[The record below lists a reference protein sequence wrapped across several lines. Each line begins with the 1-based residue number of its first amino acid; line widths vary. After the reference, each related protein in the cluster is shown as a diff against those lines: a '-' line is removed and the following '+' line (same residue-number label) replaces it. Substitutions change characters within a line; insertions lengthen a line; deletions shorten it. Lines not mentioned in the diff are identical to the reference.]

1 MLVWLFAYAL
11 FAFSVI
17 AVAPL
22 PADAISPEASEGS
35 ARGGVVTADQSPL
48 ASRLKDAVAHHRRGD
63 LAQALAGYD
72 AILALDP
79 GFFDALHLK
88 GVIAAQQGRNDEA
101 VSLMRRALAVM
112 PDHAGAHGNLGNL
125 LLRLG
130 RAEEALASFD
140 ALITRQPD
148 NAGALGARAAA
159 LHMLGRLDEAVAAWD
174 RALALD
180 AGNAAA
186 WYNRGNALQ
195 ALGRAKD
202 ALASHD
208 KAVALRPGDVEA
220 IYGQGNALQ
229 ALGYVAEAVAR
240 YDAVLALK
248 DDHAEAHS
256 SRGNAL
262 QRLGR
267 LDEALQGHERA
278 VALKPAS
285 VDALYNRGAALV
297 AAGRLDE
304 ALRSYDRALALKPD
318 HAAALSGRGTAL
330 RDLGQ
335 LDAAL
340 ASYDRALK
348 LAPGDPDIWSNRGI
362 LLQGLLR
369 LEESIASYDR
379 AIALNPDHVGA
390 QWNRANALLLSGDF
404 ERGWPAYEWR
414 WRSRPAGAAD
424 RWFGDQPVKGRHIFL
439 RAEQGLGD
447 TIQFARY
454 APLLE
459 ANGAKVTLAVQPPLR
474 RLLVTLAPGLEV
486 VAGREGGID
495 LGCPLLSLPLIFG
508 TTLDTIPAPPRYLAA
523 EEDRVAAWRARLP
536 PDSKRRIGLVWS
548 GNPKHRND
556 RNRSMPLSTLEPLLD
571 LDAHFVSLQKD
582 VPERDAETIE
592 RLKLMRA
599 RDELRDFTDTAALIE
614 ALDLVI
620 TVDTSIAHL
629 AGALGKPVWILLPF
643 SPDWRWLIGRDDSPW
658 YPSARLFRQSAPGD
672 WAGVVERVH
681 SALSRGEFGRAP

>member
-1 MLVWLFAYAL
+1 M
-11 FAFSVI
+11 
-17 AVAPL
+17 
-22 PADAISPEASEGS
+22 
-35 ARGGVVTADQSPL
+35 TTDQDVL
-48 ASRLKDAVAHHRRGD
+48 ASRLKDAVAHHRQGD
-63 LAQALAGYD
+63 LAQALVGYD
-72 AILALDP
+72 AILAIDP

-130 RAEEALASFD
+130 RADEALASFD
-140 ALITRQPD
+140 ALIARQPD
-148 NAGALGARAAA
+148 NAGALSARAAA
-159 LHMLGRLDEAVAAWD
+159 LHMLGRLDEVVTAWD

-180 AGNAAA
+180 TSNAAA

-195 ALGRAKD
+195 ALGRAQE

-208 KAVALRPGDVEA
+208 KAVALRPSDADA

-229 ALGYVAEAVAR
+229 ALAQVAEAIAR

-248 DDHAEAHS
+248 DDHAEAWS

-262 QRLGR
+262 RRLGR
-267 LDEALQGHERA
+267 LDEALTSHDRA
-278 VALKPAS
+278 IALKPAS
-285 VDALYNRGAALV
+285 ADAHHNRAAALV

-304 ALRSYDRALALKPD
+304 ALQSYDRALALKPD

-340 ASYDRALK
+340 ASYDRALE
-348 LAPGDPDIWSNRGI
+348 LAPGDADTWSNRGI

-379 AIALNPDHVGA
+379 AIALNPEHIGA

-414 WRSRPAGAAD
+414 WRSRPPGAAD

-454 APLLE
+454 APLLQ

-474 RLLVTLAPGLEV
+474 RLLATLAPGFEV

-495 LGCPLLSLPLIFG
+495 LGCPLLSLPLVFG

-523 EEDRVAAWRARLP
+523 EEDLVAAWRARLP
-536 PDSKRRIGLVWS
+536 SDSKQRIGLAWS
-548 GNPKHRND
+548 GNPNHRND
-556 RNRSMPLSTLEPLLD
+556 RNRSLPLAALEPLLD
-571 LDAHFVSLQKD
+571 IDAHFVSLQKD
-582 VPERDAETIE
+582 VPERDAATIE
-592 RLKLMRA
+592 RLKLIRVS
-599 RDELRDFTDTAALIE
+599 DDLRDFTDTAALIE

-620 TVDTSIAHL
+620 TVDTSVAHL

-643 SPDWRWLIGRDDSPW
+643 SPDWRWLTGRDDSPW
-658 YPSARLFRQSAPGD
+658 YPSARLFRQAAPGEWTD
-672 WAGVVERVH
+672 VVRRVGE
-681 SALSRGEFGRAP
+681 ALRGRA

>member
-1 MLVWLFAYAL
+1 MVQDSLT
-11 FAFSVI
+11 
-17 AVAPL
+17 
-22 PADAISPEASEGS
+22 D
-35 ARGGVVTADQSPL
+35 
-48 ASRLKDAVAHHRRGD
+48 RLKNAVAHHRRGD
-63 LAQALAGYD
+63 LARALAGYD

-101 VSLMRRALAVM
+101 VALMSRALAVM
-112 PDHAGAHGNLGNL
+112 PDHVGAQGNLGNL

-130 RAEEALASFD
+130 RAEEALDRFD
-140 ALITRQPD
+140 ALTARQPD
-148 NAGALGARAAA
+148 NAGAQGARAAA
-159 LHMLGRLDEAVAAWD
+159 LHMLGRLDQAVAAYD
-174 RALALD
+174 RLLALD
-180 AGNAAA
+180 GNNAAA

-195 ALGRAKD
+195 ALGRAED

-208 KAVALRPGDVEA
+208 KALALRPGDVDT

-229 ALGYVAEAVAR
+229 ALGRVAEAVAC

-248 DDHAEAHS
+248 EDHAEALS

-262 QRLGR
+262 RRLGR
-267 LDEALQGHERA
+267 LDEALAGHDRA

-285 VDALYNRGAALV
+285 ADAHYNRGTALV

-304 ALRSYDRALALKPD
+304 ALQSYDRALALKPE

-340 ASYDRALK
+340 ASYDHALR
-348 LAPGDPDIWSNRGI
+348 LAPGDADTWSNRGI

-369 LEESIASYDR
+369 LDESLESYDR
-379 AIALNPDHVGA
+379 AIALDPEHIGA

-404 ERGWPAYEWR
+404 ARGWPAYEWR
-414 WRSRPAGAAD
+414 WRSRATGASD
-424 RWFGDQPVKGRHIFL
+424 RWFGEQPVEGRHILL

-454 APLLE
+454 APLLR
-459 ANGAKVTLAVQPPLR
+459 ADGARVTLAVQPPLR
-474 RLLVTLAPGLEV
+474 RLLATLAPGLEV
-486 VAGREGGID
+486 VAAREGGVD

-508 TTLDTIPAPPRYLAA
+508 TTLDTIPAPPRYLTA
-523 EEDRVAAWRARLP
+523 EEDLVAAWRARLP
-536 PDSKRRIGLVWS
+536 SDAKRRIGLVWS

-556 RNRSMPLSTLEPLLD
+556 RNRSLPLSVLEPLLD
-571 LDAHFVSLQKD
+571 IDAHWISLQKD

-592 RLKLMRA
+592 RLTLMRVN
-599 RDELRDFTDTAALIE
+599 DGLRDFTDTAALIE

-620 TVDTSIAHL
+620 AVDTSVAHL

-643 SPDWRWLIGRDDSPW
+643 SPDWRWLTGRDDSPW
-658 YPSARLFRQSAPGD
+658 YPSARLFRQTAPAD
-672 WAGVVERVH
+672 WAGVIRRVGE
-681 SALSRGEFGRAP
+681 ALRR

>member
-1 MLVWLFAYAL
+1 MTTNQ
-11 FAFSVI
+11 
-17 AVAPL
+17 
-22 PADAISPEASEGS
+22 D
-35 ARGGVVTADQSPL
+35 TL

-63 LAQALAGYD
+63 LARALAGYD
-72 AILALDP
+72 EILAIDP

-88 GVIAAQQGRNDEA
+88 GVIAAQQGRSDEA

-140 ALITRQPD
+140 ALIAQQPG
-148 NAGALGARAAA
+148 NAGAQAARAAA
-159 LHMLGRLDEAVAAWD
+159 LHMLGRLDQAVAAWD
-174 RALALD
+174 SALALD
-180 AGNAAA
+180 AGDAQA

-195 ALGRAKD
+195 ALGRARD

-208 KAVALRPGDVEA
+208 KAVALRPGDVDA

-229 ALGYVAEAVAR
+229 ALGKVAEAVAR

-248 DDHAEAHS
+248 ADHAEALS

-267 LDEALQGHERA
+267 LDEALQGHDRA
-278 VALKPAS
+278 VALRPAS
-285 VDALYNRGAALV
+285 ADAHYNRGAALV
-297 AAGRLDE
+297 AAGRLEE
-304 ALRSYDRALALKPD
+304 ALQSYDRALALKPD
-318 HAAALSGRGTAL
+318 HAAAMSGRGTTL

-335 LDAAL
+335 PDTAL
-340 ASYDRALK
+340 ASYEQALA
-348 LAPGDPDIWSNRGI
+348 LAPGDADTWSNRGI

-379 AIALNPDHVGA
+379 AIALNPEHIGA

-414 WRSRPAGAAD
+414 WRSRPIGTAD
-424 RWFGDQPVKGRHIFL
+424 KWFGDAPVKGRHIFL

-454 APLLE
+454 APLLQ
-459 ANGAKVTLAVQPPLR
+459 AHGARVTLAVQPPLR
-474 RLLVTLAPGLEV
+474 RLLVTLAPGFDV
-486 VAGREGGID
+486 VAGREGGVD
-495 LGCPLLSLPLIFG
+495 LGCPLLSLPLVFG

-523 EEDRVAAWRARLP
+523 EDDRVAAWRARLP
-536 PDSKRRIGLVWS
+536 TGSRRRIGLVWS

-556 RNRSMPLSTLEPLLD
+556 RNRSMPLAALEPLLD
-571 LDAHFVSLQKD
+571 ADAHFVSLQKD
-582 VPERDAETIE
+582 VPERDQATIE
-592 RLKLMRA
+592 RLKLMRVS
-599 RDELRDFTDTAALIE
+599 DELRDFADTAALIE

-620 TVDTSIAHL
+620 AVDTSVAHL

-643 SPDWRWLIGRDDSPW
+643 SPDWRWLTGRDDSPW
-658 YPSARLFRQSAPGD
+658 YPSARLFRQTAPGD
-672 WAGVVERVH
+672 WAGVVHRVGE
-681 SALSRGEFGRAP
+681 ALRGRA